1 MRLLI
6 HDLEKADVKNHIGSF
21 SEDVMVI
28 DNTKQIN
35 NCIGCFGCW
44 IKTPASCVIK
54 DSFMDMGK
62 LIAKSDEIIILSRCV
77 FGGYSP
83 FIKNVLDR
91 SISYVLPYFTMR
103 RGEMHHKSRY
113 LKQGKLSVY
122 FYGEDIT
129 DEERQ
134 TAQNLVAAN
143 ALNLNMISKNCI
155 ISKSLNDLKGELKWI
170 SL

>member
-62 LIAKSDEIIILSRCV
+62 LIAKSDEIIILSIMYQR
-77 FGGYSP
+77 F
-83 FIKNVLDR
+83 
-91 SISYVLPYFTMR
+91 
-103 RGEMHHKSRY
+103 
-113 LKQGKLSVY
+113 
-122 FYGEDIT
+122 
-129 DEERQ
+129 
-134 TAQNLVAAN
+134 
-143 ALNLNMISKNCI
+143 
-155 ISKSLNDLKGELKWI
+155 ELKNQVLVKRLYSQLVPGI
-170 SL
+170 L